1 MKEVLHLTTNAYD
14 SVNVNSYSDLNLNK
28 EPICYLSVN
37 NNNCEMTKNEAF
49 RLIEALKEA
58 FEGK

>member
-1 MKEVLHLTTNAYD
+1 MREVLHLTTNSYD
-14 SVNVNSYSDLNLNK
+14 IVNVNSYPSLNLNK

-37 NNNCEMTKNEAF
+37 NNNCELTKNEAF

-58 FEGK
+58 FKGK